1 MLSVTGTTED
11 FLSVEGYKMAEG
23 SFITESDV
31 SNLSNVAVIGS
42 TIADDYFGKIDPVG
56 EVIKI
61 NGKNFVVV
69 GVLETVGSVGFWFKS

>member
-1 MLSVTGTTED
+1 
-11 FLSVEGYKMAEG
+11 MAEG
-23 SFITESDV
+23 NFITESDV

-69 GVLETVGSVGFWFKS
+69 GLLETIGSAGFGASPDEISIYTYNNCP